1 MDSKNILKNAM
12 HKSAAFTFTP
22 PPEAPVF
29 EPTPEEFS
37 DPLGYIAK
45 IRPVA
50 EKTGICKIK
59 PPARWQPPF
68 SLDVDKL
75 KFVPRIQ
82 KINELEAI
90 TRLKLLFLE
99 KILKFW
105 ELQGSPLKI
114 PMIENKTLD
123 LYCLKFWV
131 NEEGGFEDC
140 KTPKKWRKIASLMGY
155 SQSANTMNFLRN
167 NYEKIL
173 LPFDIFEKSKAD
185 ILKTVKKTEPKT
197 ELKSEEHDSKGFF
210 REVPIET
217 IPKPVI
223 KEEPGFKMEKPKT
236 NIKKTKTG
244 SDIQSVKSICKE
256 ETSKIDIKHDQESL
270 KRNRELRR
278 LACYGPGP
286 KMPGLNDEEF
296 DITKSRKRPRFDLD
310 PLAIYL
316 CAICQKDHRDDLLL
330 ICNGCSDTYH
340 TFCLKPPLN
349 GVPDGD
355 WRCPC
360 CIAEEVHKPA
370 EAFGFAQAEREYTLQ
385 QFGEMADK
393 FKTNYFGMS
402 GHLVP
407 TNVAEKEFWRI
418 ISSVE
423 EDVTVEYGAD
433 LHSMDHGSGFPTKSS
448 LNLFPGDQEY
458 VDSGWNLNNLPVLE
472 GSVLRFINADISGM
486 TVPWMYV
493 GMCFSAFCWHNED
506 HWSYSINYLHW
517 GEAKTWYGVPGSGA
531 ELLENAM
538 KAAAPDLFKSQ
549 PDLLHQLVTIMNPN
563 ILMAAGVPI
572 YRIDQHA
579 GEFVVTFPRAY
590 HTGFNQ
596 GYNFAEAVN
605 FASPDWLPIGRECI
619 IHYKNLKRFCV
630 FSHDELIC
638 KMALEGDRLD
648 LETALETQKELYRAT
663 EEEGTLRAA
672 LAKKGLKSVR
682 KTAFELLGDDERLC
696 EVCKTTCF
704 LSSVFCSNCNCMACL
719 QHSDEFCQ
727 CSIECKTL
735 YYRYD
740 MDELHIMLRTID
752 FRVKTFDKWM
762 TETKNILL
770 PTAPDIGR
778 LQKLKAL
785 VDEADELKIPKCTL
799 VTQLRE
805 EYKKATDN
813 VEPII
818 IELDDD

>member
-1 MDSKNILKNAM
+1 MDSKIIQKNAM
-12 HKSAAFTFTP
+12 QKTAEFTFTA

-29 EPTPEEFS
+29 EPTAEEFM

-82 KINELEAI
+82 KVNELEAI

-105 ELQGSPLKI
+105 DLQGSPLKI

-131 NEEGGFEDC
+131 DEEGGFENC
-140 KTPKKWRKIASLMGY
+140 NTPKKWRKIAHSMGY
-155 SQSANTMNFLRN
+155 SQNANTMNFLRN
-167 NYEKIL
+167 NYDKIL
-173 LPFDIFEKSKAD
+173 LPYDIFEKSKAD
-185 ILKTVKKTEPKT
+185 ILKTVKKTE
-197 ELKSEEHDSKGFF
+197 LKDENDVNKAHTF
-210 REVPIET
+210 REISLES
-217 IPKPVI
+217 IKKL
-223 KEEPGFKMEKPKT
+223 KEEEEENEKPHT
-236 NIKKTKTG
+236 SIKKMKTG
-244 SDIQSVKSICKE
+244 SDIKSDVDISGTKTENKPESE
-256 ETSKIDIKHDQESL
+256 EIKC
-270 KRNRELRR
+270 NRELRR

-296 DITKSRKRPRFDLD
+296 DITKSRKRPRYEMD
-310 PLAIYL
+310 PLAIYT

-340 TFCLKPPLN
+340 TFCLKPPLST
-349 GVPDGD
+349 VPEGD

-393 FKTNYFGMS
+393 FKSDYFGMS

-407 TNVAEKEFWRI
+407 TSVAEKEFWRI

-448 LNLFPGDQEY
+448 LNLYPGDQEY
-458 VDSGWNLNNLPVLE
+458 VDSGWNLNNLPVLN

-531 ELLENAM
+531 ELLEKAM
-538 KAAAPDLFKSQ
+538 KAAAPDLFQSQ

-572 YRIDQHA
+572 YRTDQQA

-590 HTGFNQ
+590 HAGFNQ

-605 FASPDWLPIGRECI
+605 FAPPDWLKVGRDCI
-619 IHYKNLKRFCV
+619 THYKNLKRFCV

-648 LETALETQKELYRAT
+648 LETALETQKELVQAARD
-663 EEEGTLRAA
+663 EGHLRALMA
-672 LAKKGLKSVR
+672 TKGLKNVCR
-682 KTAFELLGDDERLC
+682 TAFELLGDDERLC

-704 LSSVFCSNCNCMACL
+704 LSSVYCGNCKFMACL
-719 QHSDEFCQ
+719 SHAEDACNCPLEQ
-727 CSIECKTL
+727 KTL
-735 YYRYD
+735 NYRYD
-740 MDELHIMLRTID
+740 MDELHIMLQTID
-752 FRVKTFDKWM
+752 FRVNSFDKWM

-778 LQKLKAL
+778 LQKLKNL
-785 VDEADELKIPKCTL
+785 VDEADELKIPKCSL
-799 VTQLRE
+799 LSQLKE
-805 EYKKATDN
+805 EYTKASDN
-813 VEPII
+813 VEPIV

>member
-1 MDSKNILKNAM
+1 MDVKGIQKNAM
-12 HKSAAFTFTP
+12 QRSAEFTFTP

-29 EPTPEEFS
+29 EPTLEEFS

-59 PPARWQPPF
+59 PPSRWQPPF

-82 KINELEAI
+82 KVNELEAI
-90 TRLKLLFLE
+90 TRLKLLFLQ
-99 KILKFW
+99 KLTKFW
-105 ELQGSPLKI
+105 ELQGSPLKT
-114 PMIENKTLD
+114 PMTENKTLD

-131 NEEGGFEDC
+131 DEEGGFDKC
-140 KTPKKWRKIASLMGY
+140 DSPKKWRKISHAMGY
-155 SQSANTMNFLRN
+155 SQNANTILFLKM

-173 LPFDIFEKSKAD
+173 LPYEIFEESQLD
-185 ILKTVKKTEPKT
+185 LLKTVKKTELKEET
-197 ELKSEEHDSKGFF
+197 DSDVKSFKKVSIESITNIKSE
-210 REVPIET
+210 
-217 IPKPVI
+217 
-223 KEEPGFKMEKPKT
+223 FKDEKPHT
-236 NIKKTKTG
+236 SIKKTKTG
-244 SDIQSVKSICKE
+244 SEIKPVIDATKSSDDNEEVKS
-256 ETSKIDIKHDQESL
+256 
-270 KRNRELRR
+270 NRELRR
-278 LACYGPGP
+278 LTCYGPGP

-296 DITKSRKRPRFDLD
+296 DITKSRKRPRYDLD
-310 PLAIYL
+310 PLAIYV
-316 CAICQKDHRDDLLL
+316 CAVCQKDDKDNLLL
-330 ICNGCSDTYH
+330 ICNGCSDSYH
-340 TFCLKPPLN
+340 TFCLKPPIRSI
-349 GVPDGD
+349 PEGD
-355 WRCPC
+355 WRCPR
-360 CIAEEVHKPA
+360 CIVQEVHKPA

-393 FKTNYFGMS
+393 FKSDYFSMS

-407 TNVAEKEFWRI
+407 TSVAEKEFWRI
-418 ISSVE
+418 ISSLD

-448 LNLFPGDQEY
+448 LNLYPGDQEY
-458 VDSGWNLNNLPVLE
+458 VDSGWNLNNLPVLD

-517 GEAKTWYGVPGSGA
+517 GEAKTWYGVPGGKA

-572 YRIDQHA
+572 YRTDQQA

-590 HTGFNQ
+590 HAGFNQ

-605 FASPDWLPIGRECI
+605 FAPPDWLKVGRECI
-619 IHYKNLKRFCV
+619 THYKNLKRFCV

-638 KMALEGDRLD
+638 KMALEGDRLNLD
-648 LETALETQKELYRAT
+648 TALETQKELVRAT
-663 EEEGTLRAA
+663 GDEGSLRARIS
-672 LAKKGLKSVR
+672 KQGLKSAR
-682 KTAFELLGDDERLC
+682 RTAFELMGDDERLC

-704 LSSVFCSNCNCMACL
+704 LSSVSCSACKQMACL
-719 QHSDEFCQ
+719 QHSNDLCLCPLSE
-727 CSIECKTL
+727 KTL
-735 YYRYD
+735 FYRYD
-740 MDELHIMLRTID
+740 MDELHIMLQTID
-752 FRVKTFDKWM
+752 FRVNSFDKWM
-762 TETKNILL
+762 TETKSVLL
-770 PTAPDIGR
+770 PTCPIIGR
-778 LQKLKAL
+778 LHKLKVLIDDA
-785 VDEADELKIPKCTL
+785 EELKIPKCTML
-799 VTQLRE
+799 SQLKGEYNTATQN
-805 EYKKATDN
+805 D
-813 VEPII
+813 EPIV

>member
-1 MDSKNILKNAM
+1 MQ
-12 HKSAAFTFTP
+12 KSAEFTFRI

-29 EPTPEEFS
+29 EPTPEEFL

-45 IRPVA
+45 IRPAA

-82 KINELEAI
+82 KVNELEAI

-105 ELQGSPLKI
+105 DLQGSSLKI

-131 NEEGGFEDC
+131 DEEGGFENC
-140 KTPKKWRKIASLMGY
+140 NTPKKWRKIANAMGY
-155 SQSANTMNFLRN
+155 SQNTNTMNFLKS

-173 LPFDIFEKSKAD
+173 LPYEIFEKSKAD
-185 ILKTVKKTEPKT
+185 ILKTVKKTET
-197 ELKSEEHDSKGFF
+197 KSEVKDES
-210 REVPIET
+210 EVGKPLFKEISVESITKVKPET
-217 IPKPVI
+217 DV
-223 KEEPGFKMEKPKT
+223 KEEKP
-236 NIKKTKTG
+236 NASFIKKTKTG
-244 SDIQSVKSICKE
+244 SDIKMDTDCNNTE
-256 ETSKIDIKHDQESL
+256 EM

-296 DITKSRKRPRFDLD
+296 DITKCRKRPRYDLD
-310 PLAIYL
+310 PLAIYM
-316 CAICQKDHRDDLLL
+316 CAICQKDNRDDQLL
-330 ICNGCSDTYH
+330 ICNSCSETYH
-340 TFCLKPPLN
+340 TFCLKPALN
-349 GVPDGD
+349 IVPDGD

-393 FKTNYFGMS
+393 FKSDYFGMS

-407 TNVAEKEFWRI
+407 TSVAEKEFWRI

-448 LNLFPGDQEY
+448 LNLYPGDQEY
-458 VDSGWNLNNLPVLE
+458 VDSGWNLNNLPVLD

-531 ELLENAM
+531 ELLETAM

-563 ILMAAGVPI
+563 ILMDAGVPL
-572 YRIDQHA
+572 YRTDQNA

-590 HTGFNQ
+590 HAGFNQ

-605 FASPDWLPIGRECI
+605 FAPPDWLRIGRECI

-648 LETALETQKELYRAT
+648 LETALETQMELARAT
-663 EEEGTLRAA
+663 EEESALRQKIW
-672 LAKKGLKSVR
+672 LKGLVTKKR
-682 KTAFELLGDDERLC
+682 TAFELLGDDERLC

-704 LSSVFCSNCNCMACL
+704 LSSVSCPDCKHMSCL
-719 QHSDEFCQ
+719 QHAEDFCQ
-727 CSIECKTL
+727 CPMQKKVL
-735 YYRYD
+735 NYRYD
-740 MDELHIMLRTID
+740 MEELFIMLQTID
-752 FRVKTFDKWM
+752 FRVNSFHKWM
-762 TETKNILL
+762 ADAKNILL

-778 LQKLKAL
+778 LQKLKVL
-785 VDEADELKIPKCTL
+785 IDEADELKIPKSTIL
-799 VTQLRE
+799 DQLKE
-805 EYKKATDN
+805 EYTKATEN
-813 VEPII
+813 VEPIV

>member
-1 MDSKNILKNAM
+1 MDTKNIQKNAM
-12 HKSAAFTFTP
+12 HKSAEFTFTA

-29 EPTPEEFS
+29 EPTLEEFM

-82 KINELEAI
+82 KVNELEAI

-105 ELQGSPLKI
+105 DLQGTPVKI

-131 NEEGGFEDC
+131 NEEGGFENC
-140 KTPKKWRKIASLMGY
+140 NTPKKWRKIAQAMGY
-155 SQSANTMNFLRN
+155 SQNANTMNFLRN

-173 LPFDIFEKSKAD
+173 LPFETLEKS
-185 ILKTVKKTEPKT
+185 KTVKKETKLEITKQ
-197 ELKSEEHDSKGFF
+197 DDNVVQMF
-210 REVPIET
+210 REVPIESIT
-217 IPKPVI
+217 KAEI
-223 KEEPGFKMEKPKT
+223 KEEKPFC

-244 SDIQSVKSICKE
+244 SDIKVDPDHNSHKPKTEV
-256 ETSKIDIKHDQESL
+256 ETVET
-270 KRNRELRR
+270 KRNRELKR

-296 DITKSRKRPRFDLD
+296 DITKSRKRPRYERD
-310 PLAIYL
+310 PLADYT
-316 CAICQKDHRDDLLL
+316 CFICQKYHREDMML
-330 ICNGCSDTYH
+330 ICNGCNDTYH
-340 TFCLKPPLN
+340 TFCLKPPLSA
-349 GVPDGD
+349 VPDGD
-355 WRCPC
+355 WRCPG

-385 QFGEMADK
+385 QFGEMADN
-393 FKTNYFGMS
+393 FKSEYFGKS

-407 TNVAEKEFWRI
+407 TEVVEKEFWRI

-448 LNLFPGDQEY
+448 LNLYPGDQEY

-517 GEAKTWYGVPGSGA
+517 GEAKTWYGVPGGGA

-538 KAAAPDLFKSQ
+538 KAAAPDLFKTQ

-572 YRIDQHA
+572 YRTDQQA

-590 HTGFNQ
+590 HAGFNQ

-605 FASPDWLPIGRECI
+605 FAPPDWLKVGRECI
-619 IHYKNLKRFCV
+619 MHYKNLKRFCV

-648 LETALETQKELYRAT
+648 LETALETQKELMRAAK
-663 EEEGTLRAA
+663 EEGTLRGT
-672 LAKKGLKSVR
+672 LAKDGLKSAR
-682 KTAFELLGDDERLC
+682 RTAFELLGDEERMC
-696 EVCKTTCF
+696 EICKTTCF
-704 LSSVFCSNCNCMACL
+704 LSSLSCSQCKHMACL
-719 QHSDEFCQ
+719 QHAKNLCTCPLQE
-727 CSIECKTL
+727 KTIF
-735 YYRYD
+735 YRYD
-740 MDELHIMLRTID
+740 MDELHIMLQTIE
-752 FRVKTFDKWM
+752 FRVNSFDKWKKE
-762 TETKNILL
+762 TENILL
-770 PTAPDIGR
+770 PTAPMMGKI
-778 LQKLKAL
+778 QKLKAL
-785 VDEADELKIPKCTL
+785 IDEADELKIPKCTL
-799 VTQLRE
+799 LTKLKE
-805 EYKKATDN
+805 DYTKATEC
-813 VEPII
+813 VVPIV

>member
-1 MDSKNILKNAM
+1 MDCKNIQKNAM
-12 HKSAAFTFTP
+12 HKSAEFTFTP

-29 EPTPEEFS
+29 EPTPEEFL

-59 PPARWQPPF
+59 PPSRWQPPF

-82 KINELEAI
+82 KVNELEAI

-131 NEEGGFEDC
+131 DEEGGFEAC
-140 KTPKKWRKIASLMGY
+140 NTPKKWRRIATAMGY
-155 SQSANTMNFLRN
+155 SQHMGTMNFLKN

-173 LPFDIFEKSKAD
+173 LPYDIFEKSKAD
-185 ILKTVKKTEPKT
+185 IIKTVKKSEPKIEIKDDEVGT
-197 ELKSEEHDSKGFF
+197 PQIT
-210 REVPIET
+210 EVPIERIT
-217 IPKPVI
+217 KIKVEY
-223 KEEPGFKMEKPKT
+223 KEERPHT
-236 NIKKTKTG
+236 SIKKTKTG
-244 SDIQSVKSICKE
+244 SDI
-256 ETSKIDIKHDQESL
+256 KIDLDNPKNKIESEEI

-296 DITKSRKRPRFDLD
+296 DITKSRKRPRYDLD
-310 PLAIYL
+310 PLAVYQ
-316 CAICQKDHRDDLLL
+316 CVICQKDQRDELL
-330 ICNGCSDTYH
+330 IVCSGCSETFH
-340 TFCLKPPLN
+340 TFCVKPPLN
-349 GVPDGD
+349 SVPDGD
-355 WRCPC
+355 WRCLC

-393 FKTNYFGMS
+393 FKTDYFATS

-407 TNVAEKEFWRI
+407 TTVAEKEFWRI

-448 LNLFPGDQEY
+448 LNLYPGDQEY
-458 VDSGWNLNNLPVLE
+458 VDSGWNLNNLPVLD

-531 ELLENAM
+531 ELLESAM

-572 YRIDQHA
+572 YRTDQHA

-590 HTGFNQ
+590 HAGFNQ

-605 FASPDWLPIGRECI
+605 FAPPDWLKIGRECI
-619 IHYKNLKRFCV
+619 THYKNLKRFCV

-648 LETALETQKELYRAT
+648 LDTAVETQKELMRAT
-663 EEEGTLRAA
+663 KEEGSWRA
-672 LAKKGLKSVR
+672 LIAKQGLKSVR
-682 KTAFELLGDDERLC
+682 RTAFELLGDDERLC

-704 LSSVFCSNCNCMACL
+704 LSSVSCSDCKHMVCL
-719 QHSDEFCQ
+719 QHASNICQ
-727 CSIECKTL
+727 CPLEKKTL
-735 YYRYD
+735 NYRYD
-740 MDELHIMLRTID
+740 MDELNIMLQTLD
-752 FRVKTFDKWM
+752 FRVKSFDKWM
-762 TETKNILL
+762 AETKNILL

-778 LQKLKAL
+778 LQKLKL
-785 VDEADELKIPKCTL
+785 LIDEAEELKIPKCAL
-799 VTQLRE
+799 LAQLKE
-805 EYKKATDN
+805 EYTKGTEN

>member
-1 MDSKNILKNAM
+1 MDIKNIQKNAM
-12 HKSAAFTFTP
+12 QKSAEFTFTT

-29 EPTPEEFS
+29 EPTVEEFL

-59 PPARWQPPF
+59 PPSRWQPPF

-82 KINELEAI
+82 KVNELEAI

-114 PMIENKTLD
+114 PMLENKTLD

-131 NEEGGFEDC
+131 DEEGGFTNC
-140 KTPKKWRKIASLMGY
+140 NTPKKWRKIANAMGY
-155 SQSANTMNFLRN
+155 SQNTNTMNFLRN

-173 LPFDIFEKSKAD
+173 LPYDIFENSKAE
-185 ILKTVKKTEPKT
+185 ILKTVKKTE
-197 ELKSEEHDSKGFF
+197 LKPEIKSGSDE
-210 REVPIET
+210 
-217 IPKPVI
+217 KPVF
-223 KEEPGFKMEKPKT
+223 KEICIDSIVTKIEDEKPH
-236 NIKKTKTG
+236 NSIKKAKTG
-244 SDIQSVKSICKE
+244 SDKIDTNMKSESE
-256 ETSKIDIKHDQESL
+256 ET

-296 DITKSRKRPRFDLD
+296 DITKSRKRPRYELD
-310 PLAIYL
+310 PLAIYT
-316 CAICQKDHRDDLLL
+316 CAICQKDNRDDLLL

-340 TFCLKPPLN
+340 TFCLKPPLSS
-349 GVPDGD
+349 VPDGD

-393 FKTNYFGMS
+393 FKSDYFGMS

-448 LNLFPGDQEY
+448 LNLYPGDQEY

-572 YRIDQHA
+572 YRTDQQA

-590 HTGFNQ
+590 HAGFNQ

-605 FASPDWLPIGRECI
+605 FAPPDWLKIGRECI
-619 IHYKNLKRFCV
+619 SHYKNLKRFCV

-648 LETALETQKELYRAT
+648 LETALETQKELVKAT
-663 EEEGTLRAA
+663 EEEGALRAS
-672 LAKKGLKSVR
+672 LAKKGLKNVCR
-682 KTAFELLGDDERLC
+682 TAFELLGDDERLC
-696 EVCKTTCF
+696 DVCKTTCF
-704 LSSVFCSNCNCMACL
+704 LSSVSCPECKQMTCL
-719 QHSDEFCQ
+719 QHVDMGCQ
-727 CSIECKTL
+727 CAIEKKTL
-735 YYRYD
+735 NYRYD
-740 MDELHIMLRTID
+740 MDELHIMLQTID
-752 FRVKTFDKWM
+752 FRVNSFDKWM
-762 TETKNILL
+762 TEAKNILL

-778 LQKLKAL
+778 LQKLKLL
-785 VDEADELKIPKCTL
+785 VDEAEELKIPKCTL
-799 VTQLRE
+799 LSTLKE
-805 EYKKATDN
+805 EYSKASVEN
-813 VEPII
+813 EPIV

>member
-1 MDSKNILKNAM
+1 MHGKDIQKNAM
-12 HKSAAFTFTP
+12 QRSVEFSFTS

-29 EPTPEEFS
+29 EPTAEEFA

-50 EKTGICKIK
+50 QKTGICKIR

-82 KINELEAI
+82 KLNELEAI

-131 NEEGGFEDC
+131 DEEGGFENC
-140 KTPKKWRKIASLMGY
+140 NSPIKWRKIAHAMGY
-155 SQSANTMNFLRN
+155 AQTANTMNFLRS

-173 LPFDIFEKSKAD
+173 LPYDIFERSKAD
-185 ILKTVKKTEPKT
+185 ILKTVKKAELKT
-197 ELKSEEHDSKGFF
+197 ETKEEDSSKCTIQ
-210 REVPIET
+210 EVPIEKIT
-217 IPKPVI
+217 AKVEADI
-223 KEEPGFKMEKPKT
+223 KAEKSS
-236 NIKKTKTG
+236 IKKTKTG
-244 SDIQSVKSICKE
+244 SDIHAGVE
-256 ETSKIDIKHDQESL
+256 SKPKLDPDEIK
-270 KRNRELRR
+270 KCRELRK
-278 LACYGPGP
+278 LATYGPGP

-296 DITKSRKRPRFDLD
+296 DITKSRKRPRYDLD
-310 PLAIYL
+310 PLAIYT
-316 CAICQKDHRDDLLL
+316 CAICQKDHSDDLLM

-340 TFCLKPPLN
+340 TFCLKPPLSA
-349 GVPDGD
+349 VPEGD

-393 FKTNYFGMS
+393 FKSDYFGMS

-407 TNVAEKEFWRI
+407 VSVAEKEFWRI

-448 LNLFPGDQEY
+448 LNLYPGDQEY

-472 GSVLRFINADISGM
+472 GSVLKFINADISGM

-493 GMCFSAFCWHNED
+493 GMCFAAFCWHNED

-538 KAAAPDLFKSQ
+538 KAAAPELFKTQ
-549 PDLLHQLVTIMNPN
+549 PDLLHQLVTILNPN

-572 YRIDQHA
+572 YRTDQQA

-605 FASPDWLPIGRECI
+605 FAPPDWLKIGRECI
-619 IHYKNLKRFCV
+619 SHYKTLKRFCV

-648 LETALETQKELYRAT
+648 LETALETQKELVRAT
-663 EEEGTLRAA
+663 EEEGSLRSD
-672 LAKKGLKSVR
+672 LSKKGLSLVQR
-682 KTAFELLGDDERLC
+682 NAFELLGDDERLC

-704 LSSVFCSNCNCMACL
+704 LSSVSCSICKYMACL
-719 QHSDEFCQ
+719 QHAKEMCNCPWD
-727 CSIECKTL
+727 KKAL
-735 YYRYD
+735 NYRYD
-740 MDELHIMLRTID
+740 MNELHIMLQTLD
-752 FRVKTFDKWM
+752 FRVNSFDKWM
-762 TETKNILL
+762 TDTKSVLL

-778 LQKLKAL
+778 VQKLKSL
-785 VDEADELKIPKCTL
+785 VEEADELKIPKCSL
-799 VTQLRE
+799 LAQLKD
-805 EYKKATDN
+805 EYMKSSEN

>member
-1 MDSKNILKNAM
+1 MRAFCPSKMDIKNIQKNAM
-12 HKSAAFTFTP
+12 QKSAEFTFTP

-29 EPTPEEFS
+29 EPTAEEFL
-37 DPLGYIAK
+37 DPLSYIAK

-59 PPARWQPPF
+59 PPSRWQPPF

-82 KINELEAI
+82 KVNELEAI

-105 ELQGSPLKI
+105 DLQGSPLKI

-131 NEEGGFEDC
+131 DEEGGFENC
-140 KTPKKWRKIASLMGY
+140 NTPKKWRKIANSMGY
-155 SQSANTMNFLRN
+155 SQNTSTMNFLRS

-173 LPFDIFEKSKAD
+173 LPYEIFEKSKAD
-185 ILKTVKKTEPKT
+185 ILKTVKKTETKT
-197 ELKSEEHDSKGFF
+197 ESKVGEPGKLMFKEVSVESITKVKDESE
-210 REVPIET
+210 V
-217 IPKPVI
+217 
-223 KEEPGFKMEKPKT
+223 KEEKLSKS
-236 NIKKTKTG
+236 IKKTKTG
-244 SDIQSVKSICKE
+244 SDITIE
-256 ETSKIDIKHDQESL
+256 IDLTKTNLENEVL

-296 DITKSRKRPRFDLD
+296 DITKSRKRPRYDLD
-310 PLAIYL
+310 PLAIYI

-330 ICNGCSDTYH
+330 ICNGCQDTYH
-340 TFCLKPPLN
+340 TFCLKPPLTA
-349 GVPDGD
+349 VPDGD

-360 CIAEEVHKPA
+360 CIAAEVHKPA

-393 FKTNYFGMS
+393 FKSEYFSMS

-448 LNLFPGDQEY
+448 LNLYPGDQEY

-538 KAAAPDLFKSQ
+538 KAAAPDLFKTQ

-572 YRIDQHA
+572 YRTDQQA
-579 GEFVVTFPRAY
+579 GEFVITFPRAY
-590 HTGFNQ
+590 HAGFNQ

-605 FASPDWLPIGRECI
+605 FAPPDWLPIGRECI
-619 IHYKNLKRFCV
+619 THYKKLKRFCV

-648 LETALETQKELYRAT
+648 LDTALQTQKELMRAT
-663 EEEGTLRAA
+663 QEEGSFRGK
-672 LAKKGLKSVR
+672 LADKGIKNVR
-682 KTAFELLGDDERLC
+682 RTAFELLGDDERLC
-696 EVCKTTCF
+696 EICKTTCF
-704 LSSVFCSNCNCMACL
+704 LSSVSCSECKHMACL
-719 QHSDEFCQ
+719 QHAEVMC
-727 CSIECKTL
+727 ECKWEKKTL

-740 MDELHIMLRTID
+740 MDELHIMVQTID
-752 FRVKTFDKWM
+752 FRVNSFDKWM
-762 TETKNILL
+762 TDAKTLLL

-778 LQKLKAL
+778 LQKLKNL
-785 VDEADELKIPKCTL
+785 IDEADELKLPKCKL
-799 VTQLRE
+799 FHQLKE
-805 EYKKATDN
+805 EYTKTTEN
-813 VEPII
+813 TEPIV

>member
-1 MDSKNILKNAM
+1 MDSKNIQKNAM
-12 HKSAAFTFTP
+12 HKSAEFTFTP

-29 EPTPEEFS
+29 EPTPEEFL

-82 KINELEAI
+82 KVNELEAI

-105 ELQGSPLKI
+105 DLQGSPLKI

-131 NEEGGFEDC
+131 DEEGGFENC
-140 KTPKKWRKIASLMGY
+140 NTPKKWRKIANAMGY
-155 SQSANTMNFLRN
+155 SQNANAMNFLRS

-173 LPFDIFEKSKAD
+173 LPYDIFEKSKANL
-185 ILKTVKKTEPKT
+185 LKTVKKLETKNDVKDVDTSKPLFKAISVESIIKTSSEVHTTEDGPTTACKRPKT
-197 ELKSEEHDSKGFF
+197 ESDDTGTETECTKSKTESEEI
-210 REVPIET
+210 R
-217 IPKPVI
+217 
-223 KEEPGFKMEKPKT
+223 
-236 NIKKTKTG
+236 
-244 SDIQSVKSICKE
+244 
-256 ETSKIDIKHDQESL
+256 
-270 KRNRELRR
+270 RNRELRR

-296 DITKSRKRPRFDLD
+296 DITKSRKRPRYDMD
-310 PLAIYL
+310 PLAIYV
-316 CAICQKDHRDDLLL
+316 CAICQKDNRDDLLL

-349 GVPDGD
+349 AVPDGD

-393 FKTNYFGMS
+393 FKSDYFGMS

-407 TNVAEKEFWRI
+407 TSVAEKEFWRI

-448 LNLFPGDQEY
+448 LNLYPSDQEY

-472 GSVLRFINADISGM
+472 GSVLKFINADISGM

-538 KAAAPDLFKSQ
+538 KAAAPDLFKTQ

-572 YRIDQHA
+572 YRTDQQA

-590 HTGFNQ
+590 HAGFNQ

-605 FASPDWLPIGRECI
+605 FAPPDWLKIGRECI

-638 KMALEGDRLD
+638 KMALDGDRLD
-648 LETALETQKELYRAT
+648 LETALETQKELVRAT
-663 EEEGTLRAA
+663 EEEGALRA
-672 LAKKGLKSVR
+672 LIAKKGLKNVCR
-682 KTAFELLGDDERLC
+682 TAFELLGDDERLC

-704 LSSVFCSNCNCMACL
+704 LSSVSCAECKNMACL
-719 QHSDEFCQ
+719 QHANTFCL
-727 CSIECKTL
+727 CAMEKKTL
-735 YYRYD
+735 NYRYD
-740 MDELHIMLRTID
+740 MDELHIMLQTID
-752 FRVKTFDKWM
+752 LRVNSFDKWM
-762 TETKNILL
+762 RDAKNILL

-778 LQKLKAL
+778 LQKLKVL
-785 VDEADELKIPKCTL
+785 VDEADDLKIPNCTL
-799 VTQLRE
+799 LTQLKN
-805 EYKKATDN
+805 EYTKATEN
-813 VEPII
+813 VEPIV

>member
-1 MDSKNILKNAM
+1 MDTKNIQKNAM
-12 HKSAAFTFTP
+12 QKTAEFTFTP

-29 EPTPEEFS
+29 EPTLEEFS

-59 PPARWQPPF
+59 PPSRWQPPF

-82 KINELEAI
+82 KVNELEAI

-105 ELQGSPLKI
+105 DLQGSPLKI

-131 NEEGGFEDC
+131 DEEGGFGNC
-140 KTPKKWRKIASLMGY
+140 NTPKKWRKISIAMGY
-155 SQSANTMNFLRN
+155 SQSANTMNFLRS

-173 LPFDIFEKSKAD
+173 LPYEIFEKSKAD
-185 ILKTVKKTEPKT
+185 ILKTVKKTE
-197 ELKSEEHDSKGFF
+197 LKEGLKQEAKHDSGSD
-210 REVPIET
+210 VQM
-217 IPKPVI
+217 I
-223 KEEPGFKMEKPKT
+223 KEVSIESITQMKKEMKVEKT
-236 NIKKTKTG
+236 SIKKTKTG
-244 SDIQSVKSICKE
+244 SDIKLAPDTTKTNVVNE
-256 ETSKIDIKHDQESL
+256 EIKY
-270 KRNRELRR
+270 NRELRR
-278 LACYGPGP
+278 LTCYGPGP

-296 DITKSRKRPRFDLD
+296 DITKSRKRPRYDMD
-310 PLAIYL
+310 PLAIYV
-316 CAICQKDHRDDLLL
+316 CAICQKDDRDDLLL

-349 GVPDGD
+349 SVPDGD

-360 CIAEEVHKPA
+360 CIVQEVHKPP

-393 FKTNYFGMS
+393 FKSDYFSMS

-407 TNVAEKEFWRI
+407 TSVAEKEFWRI

-448 LNLFPGDQEY
+448 LNLYPGDQEY
-458 VDSGWNLNNLPVLE
+458 VDSGWNLNNLPVLD

-517 GEAKTWYGVPGSGA
+517 GEAKTWYGVPGGRA
-531 ELLENAM
+531 EVLENAM

-572 YRIDQHA
+572 YRTDQQA

-590 HTGFNQ
+590 HAGFNQ

-605 FASPDWLPIGRECI
+605 FAPPDWLKVGRECI

-648 LETALETQKELYRAT
+648 LETALETQKELVRAT
-663 EEEGTLRAA
+663 EDEGSLRA
-672 LAKKGLKSVR
+672 KISKQGLKSAR
-682 KTAFELLGDDERLC
+682 RTAFELLGDDERLC

-704 LSSVFCSNCNCMACL
+704 LSSVSCSACKQMACL
-719 QHSDEFCQ
+719 QHTNDLCL
-727 CSIECKTL
+727 CPLDKKTIF
-735 YYRYD
+735 YRYD
-740 MDELHIMLRTID
+740 MDELHIMLQTID
-752 FRVKTFDKWM
+752 FRVNSFDKWM

-770 PTAPDIGR
+770 PTSPDIGR
-778 LQKLKAL
+778 LQKLKVLIDDA
-785 VDEADELKIPKCTL
+785 EELKIPKCTL
-799 VTQLRE
+799 LSQLKS
-805 EYKKATDN
+805 YYNKATQN
-813 VEPII
+813 VELIV

>member
-1 MDSKNILKNAM
+1 MDSKNIQKNAM
-12 HKSAAFTFTP
+12 QKSAEFTFTP

-29 EPTPEEFS
+29 EPTPEEFM

-82 KINELEAI
+82 KVNELEAI

-131 NEEGGFEDC
+131 DEEGGFENC
-140 KTPKKWRKIASLMGY
+140 NSPKKWRKIANTMGY
-155 SQSANTMNFLRN
+155 SQSTITMNFLKS

-173 LPFDIFEKSKAD
+173 LPYEIFEKSKAD
-185 ILKTVKKTEPKT
+185 ILKTVKKSDCKVEVKD
-197 ELKSEEHDSKGFF
+197 ESENGK
-210 REVPIET
+210 EVFKEISIESIT
-217 IPKPVI
+217 
-223 KEEPGFKMEKPKT
+223 KMQNDFDDEQPHT
-236 NIKKTKTG
+236 SIKKTKTG
-244 SDIQSVKSICKE
+244 SDIKIEPGCTK
-256 ETSKIDIKHDQESL
+256 SKIDFEKI

-296 DITKSRKRPRFDLD
+296 DITKSRKRPRYDLD
-310 PLAIYL
+310 PLAIYI

-349 GVPDGD
+349 VVPDGD

-393 FKTNYFGMS
+393 FKSDYFGMS

-448 LNLFPGDQEY
+448 LNLYPGDQEY

-572 YRIDQHA
+572 YRTDQNA

-590 HTGFNQ
+590 HAGFNQ

-605 FASPDWLPIGRECI
+605 FAPPDWLHIGRECI
-619 IHYKNLKRFCV
+619 THYKYLKRFCV

-648 LETALETQKELYRAT
+648 LETALETQKELVHAT
-663 EEEGTLRAA
+663 EEEGRLRA
-672 LAKKGLKSVR
+672 LLLKNGLKNVR
-682 KTAFELLGDDERLC
+682 RTAFELLGDDERLC

-704 LSSVFCSNCNCMACL
+704 LSSVYCSECKHMSCL
-719 QHSDEFCQ
+719 QHATGDSFCP
-727 CSIECKTL
+727 CSLEKQTL
-735 YYRYD
+735 FYRYD
-740 MDELHIMLRTID
+740 MDELHIMLQTID
-752 FRVKTFDKWM
+752 FRVNSFDKWM

-778 LQKLKAL
+778 LQKLKVL
-785 VDEADELKIPKCTL
+785 VDEAEELKIPKCIL
-799 VTQLRE
+799 LTQLKD
-805 EYKKATDN
+805 EYTKATEN
-813 VEPII
+813 IEPIV

>member
-1 MDSKNILKNAM
+1 MDSKNIQKNAM
-12 HKSAAFTFTP
+12 QKSAEFTFTP

-29 EPTPEEFS
+29 EPTPEEFL

-82 KINELEAI
+82 KVNELEAI

-131 NEEGGFEDC
+131 DEEGGFENC
-140 KTPKKWRKIASLMGY
+140 KNPKKWRKIANAMGY
-155 SQSANTMNFLRN
+155 SQNANTMNFLRS

-173 LPFDIFEKSKAD
+173 LPYEIFEKSKAD
-185 ILKTVKKTEPKT
+185 ILKTVKKVEMKT
-197 ELKSEEHDSKGFF
+197 EIKLDGEGSKSSFK
-210 REVPIET
+210 EVSIENIT
-217 IPKPVI
+217 KI
-223 KEEPGFKMEKPKT
+223 KAESDVKDEKPHT
-236 NIKKTKTG
+236 SIKKTKTG
-244 SDIQSVKSICKE
+244 SDIKLEVDYSKMDE
-256 ETSKIDIKHDQESL
+256 EES

-296 DITKSRKRPRFDLD
+296 DITKSRKRPRYDLD
-310 PLAIYL
+310 PLAIYT
-316 CAICQKDHRDDLLL
+316 CAICQRDNRDDLLL

-340 TFCLKPPLN
+340 TFCLKPPLSA
-349 GVPDGD
+349 VPDGD

-360 CIAEEVHKPA
+360 CIAAEVHKPA

-393 FKTNYFGMS
+393 FKSDYFGMS

-448 LNLFPGDQEY
+448 LNLYPGDQEY

-538 KAAAPDLFKSQ
+538 KAAAPELFKSQ

-563 ILMAAGVPI
+563 ILMTADVPI
-572 YRIDQHA
+572 YRTDQHA

-590 HTGFNQ
+590 HAGFNQ

-605 FASPDWLPIGRECI
+605 FAPPDWLRIGRECI
-619 IHYKNLKRFCV
+619 NHYKNLKRFCV

-648 LETALETQKELYRAT
+648 LETALETRKELVRAA
-663 EEEGTLRAA
+663 EEEEALRNKMTNMGMKNFRR
-672 LAKKGLKSVR
+672 LP
-682 KTAFELLGDDERLC
+682 FELLGDDERLC

-704 LSSVFCSNCNCMACL
+704 LSSVSCDECNIMVCL
-719 QHSDEFCQ
+719 RHISDMCPCGLEKNFMNF
-727 CSIECKTL
+727 
-735 YYRYD
+735 RYD
-740 MDELHIMLRTID
+740 MDELTIMLQTLE
-752 FRVKTFDKWM
+752 FRVNSFDKWM

-778 LQKLKAL
+778 LQKLKVL
-785 VDEADELKIPKCTL
+785 IDEADELKIPKCAL
-799 VTQLRE
+799 LTQLKD
-805 EYKKATDN
+805 EYTKATEN
-813 VEPII
+813 IEPIV

>member
-1 MDSKNILKNAM
+1 MDSKNIQKNAM
-12 HKSAAFTFTP
+12 QKSAEFTFRI

-29 EPTPEEFS
+29 EPTPEEFL

-45 IRPVA
+45 IRPAA

-82 KINELEAI
+82 KVNELEAI

-105 ELQGSPLKI
+105 DLQGSSLKI

-131 NEEGGFEDC
+131 DEEGGFENC
-140 KTPKKWRKIASLMGY
+140 NTPKKWRKIANAMGY
-155 SQSANTMNFLRN
+155 SQNANTMNFLRS

-173 LPFDIFEKSKAD
+173 LPYEIFEKSKAD
-185 ILKTVKKTEPKT
+185 ILKTVKKTEPKN
-197 ELKSEEHDSKGFF
+197 EIKDEHDNSKPLF
-210 REVPIET
+210 REISVESITKQKHENDF
-217 IPKPVI
+217 
-223 KEEPGFKMEKPKT
+223 KEEKPNT
-236 NIKKTKTG
+236 SFIKKTKTG
-244 SDIQSVKSICKE
+244 SDI
-256 ETSKIDIKHDQESL
+256 KIDPDFNNTEEI

-296 DITKSRKRPRFDLD
+296 DITKCRKRPRYDLD
-310 PLAIYL
+310 PLAIYM
-316 CAICQKDHRDDLLL
+316 CAICQKDNRDDQLL
-330 ICNGCSDTYH
+330 ICNSCNETYH

-349 GVPDGD
+349 MIPDGD

-393 FKTNYFGMS
+393 FKSDYFGMS

-407 TNVAEKEFWRI
+407 TSVAEKEFWRI

-448 LNLFPGDQEY
+448 LNLYPGDQEY
-458 VDSGWNLNNLPVLE
+458 VDSGWNLNNLPVLD

-517 GEAKTWYGVPGSGA
+517 GEAKTWYGVPGTGA
-531 ELLENAM
+531 ELLETAM

-563 ILMAAGVPI
+563 ILMDAGVPL
-572 YRIDQHA
+572 YRTDQNA

-590 HTGFNQ
+590 HAGFNQ

-605 FASPDWLPIGRECI
+605 FAPPDWLRIGRECI

-648 LETALETQKELYRAT
+648 LETALETQKELARAT
-663 EEEGTLRAA
+663 DEESALRQ
-672 LAKKGLKSVR
+672 KIWNKGLVTKKR
-682 KTAFELLGDDERLC
+682 TAFELLGDDERLC

-704 LSSVFCSNCNCMACL
+704 LSSVSCPDCKHMSCL
-719 QHSDEFCQ
+719 QHAEEFCQ
-727 CSIECKTL
+727 CPMQQKVL
-735 YYRYD
+735 NYRYD
-740 MDELHIMLRTID
+740 MEELFIMLQTID
-752 FRVKTFDKWM
+752 FRVNSFHKWM
-762 TETKNILL
+762 ADAKNILL

-778 LQKLKAL
+778 LQKLKVL
-785 VDEADELKIPKCTL
+785 IDEADELKIPKSSIL
-799 VTQLRE
+799 DQLKE
-805 EYKKATDN
+805 EYTKATEN
-813 VEPII
+813 AEPIV

>member
-1 MDSKNILKNAM
+1 MQ
-12 HKSAAFTFTP
+12 KSAEFTFRI

-29 EPTPEEFS
+29 EPTPEEFL

-45 IRPVA
+45 IRPAA

-82 KINELEAI
+82 KVNELEAI

-105 ELQGSPLKI
+105 DLQGSSLKI

-131 NEEGGFEDC
+131 DEEGGFENC
-140 KTPKKWRKIASLMGY
+140 NTPKKWRKIANAMGY
-155 SQSANTMNFLRN
+155 SQNTNTMNFLKS

-173 LPFDIFEKSKAD
+173 LPYEIFEKSKAD
-185 ILKTVKKTEPKT
+185 ILKTVKKTET
-197 ELKSEEHDSKGFF
+197 KSEVKDES
-210 REVPIET
+210 EVGKPLFKEISVESITKVKPET
-217 IPKPVI
+217 DV
-223 KEEPGFKMEKPKT
+223 KEEKP
-236 NIKKTKTG
+236 NASFIKKTKTG
-244 SDIQSVKSICKE
+244 SDIKMDTDCNNTE
-256 ETSKIDIKHDQESL
+256 EM

-296 DITKSRKRPRFDLD
+296 DITKCRKRPRYDLD
-310 PLAIYL
+310 PLAIYM
-316 CAICQKDHRDDLLL
+316 CAICQKDNRDDQLL
-330 ICNGCSDTYH
+330 ICNSCSETYH
-340 TFCLKPPLN
+340 TFCLKPALN
-349 GVPDGD
+349 IVPDGD

-393 FKTNYFGMS
+393 FKSDYFGMS

-407 TNVAEKEFWRI
+407 TSVAEKEFWRI

-448 LNLFPGDQEY
+448 LNLYPGDQEY
-458 VDSGWNLNNLPVLE
+458 VDSGWNLNNLPVLD

-531 ELLENAM
+531 ELLETAM

-563 ILMAAGVPI
+563 ILMDAGVPL
-572 YRIDQHA
+572 YRTDQNA

-590 HTGFNQ
+590 HAGFNQ

-605 FASPDWLPIGRECI
+605 FAPPDWLRIGRECI

-648 LETALETQKELYRAT
+648 LETALETQMELARAT
-663 EEEGTLRAA
+663 DEESALRQKIW
-672 LAKKGLKSVR
+672 LKGLVTKKR
-682 KTAFELLGDDERLC
+682 TAFELLGDDERLC

-704 LSSVFCSNCNCMACL
+704 LSSVSCPDCKHMSCL
-719 QHSDEFCQ
+719 QHAEDFCQ
-727 CSIECKTL
+727 CPMQKKVL
-735 YYRYD
+735 NYRYD
-740 MDELHIMLRTID
+740 MEELFIMLQTID
-752 FRVKTFDKWM
+752 FRVNSFHKWM
-762 TETKNILL
+762 ADAKNILL

-778 LQKLKAL
+778 LQKLKVL
-785 VDEADELKIPKCTL
+785 IDEADELKIPKSTIL
-799 VTQLRE
+799 DQLKE
-805 EYKKATDN
+805 EYTKATEN
-813 VEPII
+813 VEPIV

>member
-1 MDSKNILKNAM
+1 MDSKNIQKNAM
-12 HKSAAFTFTP
+12 QKSAEFTFRI

-29 EPTPEEFS
+29 EPTPEEFL

-45 IRPVA
+45 IRPAA

-82 KINELEAI
+82 KVNELEAI

-105 ELQGSPLKI
+105 DLQGSSLKI

-131 NEEGGFEDC
+131 DEEGGFENC
-140 KTPKKWRKIASLMGY
+140 NTPKKWRKIANAMGY
-155 SQSANTMNFLRN
+155 SQNTNTMNFLKS

-173 LPFDIFEKSKAD
+173 LPYEIFEKSKAD
-185 ILKTVKKTEPKT
+185 ILKTVKKTET
-197 ELKSEEHDSKGFF
+197 KSEVKDES
-210 REVPIET
+210 EVGKPLFKEISVESITKVKPET
-217 IPKPVI
+217 DV
-223 KEEPGFKMEKPKT
+223 KEEKP
-236 NIKKTKTG
+236 NASFIKKTKTG
-244 SDIQSVKSICKE
+244 SDIKMDTDCNNTE
-256 ETSKIDIKHDQESL
+256 EM

-296 DITKSRKRPRFDLD
+296 DITKCRKRPRYDLD
-310 PLAIYL
+310 PLAIYM
-316 CAICQKDHRDDLLL
+316 CAICQKDNRDDQLL
-330 ICNGCSDTYH
+330 ICNSCSETYH
-340 TFCLKPPLN
+340 TFCLKPALN
-349 GVPDGD
+349 IVPDGD

-393 FKTNYFGMS
+393 FKSDYFGMS

-407 TNVAEKEFWRI
+407 TSVAEKEFWRI

-448 LNLFPGDQEY
+448 LNLYPGDQEY
-458 VDSGWNLNNLPVLE
+458 VDSGWNLNNLPVLD

-531 ELLENAM
+531 ELLETAM

-563 ILMAAGVPI
+563 ILMDAGVPL
-572 YRIDQHA
+572 YRTDQNA

-590 HTGFNQ
+590 HAGFNQ

-605 FASPDWLPIGRECI
+605 FAPPDWLRIGRECI

-648 LETALETQKELYRAT
+648 LETALETQMELARAT
-663 EEEGTLRAA
+663 EEESALRQKIW
-672 LAKKGLKSVR
+672 LKGLVTKKR
-682 KTAFELLGDDERLC
+682 TAFELLGDDERLC

-704 LSSVFCSNCNCMACL
+704 LSSVSCPDCKHMSCL
-719 QHSDEFCQ
+719 QHAEDFCQ
-727 CSIECKTL
+727 CPMQKKVL
-735 YYRYD
+735 NYRYD
-740 MDELHIMLRTID
+740 MEELFIMLQTID
-752 FRVKTFDKWM
+752 FRVNSFHKWM
-762 TETKNILL
+762 ADAKNILL

-778 LQKLKAL
+778 LQKLKVL
-785 VDEADELKIPKCTL
+785 IDEADELKIPKSTIL
-799 VTQLRE
+799 DQLKE
-805 EYKKATDN
+805 EYTKATEN
-813 VEPII
+813 VEPIV

>member
-1 MDSKNILKNAM
+1 M
-12 HKSAAFTFTP
+12 
-22 PPEAPVF
+22 
-29 EPTPEEFS
+29 
-37 DPLGYIAK
+37 
-45 IRPVA
+45 
-50 EKTGICKIK
+50 
-59 PPARWQPPF
+59 
-68 SLDVDKL
+68 
-75 KFVPRIQ
+75 RIHW
-82 KINELEAI
+82 
-90 TRLKLLFLE
+90 LFL
-99 KILKFW
+99 K
-105 ELQGSPLKI
+105 S
-114 PMIENKTLD
+114 
-123 LYCLKFWV
+123 
-131 NEEGGFEDC
+131 
-140 KTPKKWRKIASLMGY
+140 
-155 SQSANTMNFLRN
+155 

-173 LPFDIFEKSKAD
+173 LPYEIFEKSKAD
-185 ILKTVKKTEPKT
+185 ILKTVKKTEPKIEIKDDDVGKPQIT
-197 ELKSEEHDSKGFF
+197 
-210 REVPIET
+210 EVPIERIT
-217 IPKPVI
+217 KIKTDYDF
-223 KEEPGFKMEKPKT
+223 KEEKPHT
-236 NIKKTKTG
+236 SIKKTKTG
-244 SDIQSVKSICKE
+244 SDIKQDVDN
-256 ETSKIDIKHDQESL
+256 SKNKTDTEKVTP
-270 KRNRELRR
+270 NRELRR

-296 DITKSRKRPRFDLD
+296 DITKSRKRPRYDLD
-310 PLAIYL
+310 PLAVYQ
-316 CAICQKDHRDDLLL
+316 CAICQKDNRDDLLL

-340 TFCLKPPLN
+340 TFCLRPPLN
-349 GVPDGD
+349 AVPDGD

-393 FKTNYFGMS
+393 FKSDYFAMS

-407 TNVAEKEFWRI
+407 TTVAEKEFWRI

-448 LNLFPGDQEY
+448 INLYPGDQEY
-458 VDSGWNLNNLPVLE
+458 VDSGWNLNNLPVLD

-531 ELLENAM
+531 ELLETAM
-538 KAAAPDLFKSQ
+538 KAAAPELFKSQ

-572 YRIDQHA
+572 YRTDQHA

-590 HTGFNQ
+590 HAGFNQ

-605 FASPDWLPIGRECI
+605 FAPPDWLKIGRECI
-619 IHYKNLKRFCV
+619 THYKNLKRFCV

-648 LETALETQKELYRAT
+648 LETALETQKELVKAT
-663 EEEGTLRAA
+663 AEEGSLRAKM
-672 LAKKGLKSVR
+672 LKKGLTR
-682 KTAFELLGDDERLC
+682 THRTAFELLGDDERLC

-704 LSSVFCSNCNCMACL
+704 LSSMSCMDCKHMVCL
-719 QHSDEFCQ
+719 QHADDLCQ
-727 CSIECKTL
+727 CPMDKKTL
-735 YYRYD
+735 NFRYD
-740 MDELHIMLRTID
+740 MDELHIMLQTID
-752 FRVKTFDKWM
+752 FRVNSFDKWM

-778 LQKLKAL
+778 LQKLKIL
-785 VDEADELKIPKCTL
+785 IDEAEELKIPKCGL
-799 VTQLRE
+799 LAQLKD
-805 EYKKATDN
+805 EYTKATEN
-813 VEPII
+813 VEPIV